1 MPTAEFMCQN
11 GEIVAYGDARVH
23 AFSGVV
29 KYGAGVFEGLR
40 GYWSEA
46 ENELYVFRLDEHI
59 ERLRFGMRMMRF
71 DEVYEAGYLK
81 DCILRMLRAN
91 ELRENVHIRVIAYL
105 DGDDEL
111 PALGPVGLIAGAVPR
126 PPAKNVAAGIH
137 VCVSSWQRIADNAM
151 PPRVKC
157 TGNYVN
163 NRAAEMEARRDG
175 YDGVLM
181 LTAAG
186 KVSEGSGACLFIV
199 RDGVLHTPDLASDI
213 LESIT
218 RDTVIRTSGDAGCG
232 EVVERAIDRSELHA
246 CQEMFW
252 CGSGQEVVP
261 ILSVD
266 RMPVG
271 DGEVGPLTRRIQDH
285 YFRMARGEIGC
296 PEGWLTPVWNTGR

>member
-1 MPTAEFMCQN
+1 MPTAAFMCHN
-11 GEIVAYGDARVH
+11 GEIVAYGDARLH

-40 GYWSEA
+40 AYWSEA
-46 ENELYVFRLDEHI
+46 AGELYMFRLDEHV

-71 DEVYEAGYLK
+71 AEVYAAGHLR

-91 ELRENVHIRVIAYL
+91 ELRENAHIRIIAYL

-111 PALGPVGLIAGAVPR
+111 AATGPVGLIAGAVPR
-126 PPAKNVAAGIH
+126 PQAGNVAAGIH
-137 VCVSSWQRIADNAM
+137 VRVGSWLRIADNAM

-163 NRAAEMEARRDG
+163 NRTAELEARRDG
-175 YDGVLM
+175 YDGVIM

-186 KVSEGSGACLFIV
+186 KVSEGSGACLFIA

-218 RDTVIRTSGDAGCG
+218 RDTVMQIAEEASCG
-232 EVVERAIDRSELHA
+232 TVRERAIDRSELYA
-246 CQEMFW
+246 CEEAFW

-266 RMPVG
+266 RMAVG
-271 DGEVGPLTRRIQDH
+271 DGTVGPITKRIQDS
-285 YFRMARGEIGC
+285 YFRTVRGEI
-296 PEGWLTPVWNTGR
+296 EHRKHWLTPVWQAG